1 MRQSPAAVTAEDR
14 IHKLECLIEASK
26 LLNSTLELDKLL
38 KILLDLTTKNLN
50 ARRGTIY
57 LVDEKRNEL
66 WSRVLKGNEIKEIR
80 LPPGIGISGHVWKT
94 GETVNIPDAYEDP
107 RFFRGIDEITGFRT
121 KTMLCMPL
129 KNKDRKIIG
138 VYQILNKR
146 NNIFRKDDE
155 AFLEALSAHAAI
167 AIENARLHQEALQV
181 ERLEKELQIAAAI
194 QKQLLPSVIP
204 SIPGYQISAVALPCR
219 EIGGDFFDVI
229 KVGEN
234 KSALAI
240 ADVAGKSVP
249 AAMLV
254 STLQAVLH
262 AYLEHKIPLVQ
273 LVEKLNKVVYFDSTP
288 ERYITFFIS
297 LLDCKNHLLTSI
309 NAGHNFPCLFRSN
322 GEFLKLQD
330 GGLPL
335 GMFEAMDYKMQEI
348 QLQLNDVLIM
358 YTDGVT
364 ESMNKKRK
372 QYGEK
377 RFLTCVRQNL
387 HRSAEEIKTTVCEDV
402 QSFTKDIPQ
411 WDDFTMLVVKRVA

>member
-1 MRQSPAAVTAEDR
+1 MRKTIANPQNR
-14 IHKLECLIEASK
+14 IRKLECLIEATK
-26 LLNSTLELDKLL
+26 LLNSTLDLDKIL
-38 KILLDLTTKNLN
+38 KILLELATKNLN
-50 ARRGTIY
+50 AKRGTIY

-80 LPPGIGISGHVWKT
+80 LPRGVGIAGHVWKT
-94 GETVNIPDAYEDP
+94 GETIIVRDAYQDP

-121 KTMLCMPL
+121 KTMLCLPL
-129 KNKDRKIIG
+129 RNKDGVIIG
-138 VYQILNKR
+138 VFQILNKR
-146 NNIFRKDDE
+146 TGVFGKDDG
-155 AFLEALSAHAAI
+155 AFLEGLSAHAAI
-167 AIENARLHQEALQV
+167 AIENARLHQEALEI

-204 SIPGYQISAVALPCR
+204 PIPGYQVSATALPCK

-234 KSALAI
+234 KCALAI

-262 AYLEHKIPLVQ
+262 AYLERDMPLVQ

-288 ERYITFFIS
+288 ERYITFFIA
-297 LLDCKNHLLTSI
+297 LLDCKHHLLTSV
-309 NAGHNFPCLFRSN
+309 NAGHNFPYLFRSN
-322 GEFLKLQD
+322 GKFQRLED

-335 GMFEAMDYKMQEI
+335 GMFETMGYRVQEI
-348 QLQLNDVLIM
+348 QVQPNDVLLM

-377 RFLTCVRQNL
+377 RFLNCVRQNL
-387 HRSAEEIKTTVCEDV
+387 SRSAEEVQTAVCQDV
-402 QSFTKDIPQ
+402 QSFTENIPQ
-411 WDDFTMLVVKRVA
+411 WDDFTMLVMKRVE